1 MSKKNKAG
9 GLPIGGPSLL
19 MVFVLLCIN
28 IFAVVSYMSALRDD
42 NLSEKAAEN
51 ISQYYMADAKA
62 EEMLAKLA
70 GEFKQNPEGMEK
82 FVGINKLSI
91 SKQFDETNVEYYIPV
106 KKEMLLKV
114 IVKFSKETPE
124 YDVMQWKLVNTHVI
138 EDNGSFL
145 ELPSF

>member
-1 MSKKNKAG
+1 MNKKNSSV
-9 GLPIGGPSLL
+9 GLPVGGPSLL

-62 EEMLAKLA
+62 EEMLAKLSA
-70 GEFKQNPEGMEK
+70 EFKQNPEGIEK

-91 SKQFDETNVEYYIPV
+91 SKGLNETNVEYYIPV
-106 KKEMLLKV
+106 KKEMVLKV
-114 IVKFSKETPE
+114 VLKFSKETSE
-124 YDVMQWKLVNTHVI
+124 YTVLAWKLVNTHVI
-138 EDNGSFL
+138 DDNASFL
-145 ELPSF
+145 ELPEF